1 VADAATAARE
11 FQPLAIPAVVL
22 VTPRR
27 FGDARGFFSETWNA
41 ARYEAA
47 GIAGPFVQDNHS
59 LSAQAGTLRGL
70 HCQVG
75 ASVQGKL
82 VRVVRGAIWD
92 VAIDM
97 RVGSPTYRQH
107 AAAELN
113 AANGAQLWI
122 PGGFLHGFCTL
133 EPDTE
138 VVYKV
143 SHGYYD
149 LAAERGVIWNDSI
162 LALPWPAIADP
173 ATLSAKDAKLPGL
186 ADCEAWFHA

>member
-1 VADAATAARE
+1 MADSATAVRE
-11 FQPLAIPAVVL
+11 FEPLAIPAVIL

-27 FGDARGFFSETWNA
+27 FGDSRGFFSETWNA

-59 LSAQAGTLRGL
+59 LSAQAGTVRGL
-70 HCQVG
+70 HCQIG
-75 ASVQGKL
+75 ASAQGKL

-97 RVGSPTYRQH
+97 RVGSPTYRRH
-107 AAAELN
+107 AAAELS

-122 PGGFLHGFCTL
+122 PAGFLHGFCTL
-133 EPDTE
+133 EADTE

-143 SHGYYD
+143 SLACYD
-149 LAAERGVIWNDSI
+149 PAAERGVIWNDRD
-162 LALPWPAIADP
+162 LALPWPAAADP
-173 ATLSAKDAKLPGL
+173 TTLSAKDAKLPRL
-186 ADCEAWFHA
+186 AACEAWFHA

>member
-1 VADAATAARE
+1 MADAATAARE